1 LLSIIPIPISEEIRA
16 DHDLSKSILSSIKS
30 CGLTIEEFDILIVA
44 QKIISKS
51 ESRLVDMESIV
62 PSDRALELSKV
73 HGKDSRLIQLILNES
88 KKIVRLTNKH
98 IIVQTKQG
106 FICANAGID
115 QSNVSKDP
123 RFVLM
128 LPENPDRSARKLRED
143 IFEITKKNVSVIISD
158 TFGRPFRNGQTNV
171 AIGISG
177 INPIKSYIGTPDQ
190 NGRVLKVTEIAIAD
204 EIASAAELVMG
215 KTLQVPVAIVRGYDY
230 EFVKSDIEKK
240 IETSILIRNENDDLF
255 VK

>member
-1 LLSIIPIPISEEIRA
+1 MSVIPIPISEEIRA

-73 HGKDSRLIQLILNES
+73 HEKDPRLIQLILNES

-240 IETSILIRNENDDLF
+240 IEISILIRNENDDLF

>member
-1 LLSIIPIPISEEIRA
+1 MLSIIPIPISEEIRA

-73 HGKDSRLIQLILNES
+73 HEKDPRLIQLILNES

-240 IETSILIRNENDDLF
+240 NRN
-255 VK
+255 

>member
-1 LLSIIPIPISEEIRA
+1 MLSIIPIPISEEIRA

-73 HGKDSRLIQLILNES
+73 HEKDPRLIQLILNES

-240 IETSILIRNENDDLF
+240 IEISILIRNENDDLF

>member
-1 LLSIIPIPISEEIRA
+1 
-16 DHDLSKSILSSIKS
+16 
-30 CGLTIEEFDILIVA
+30 
-44 QKIISKS
+44 
-51 ESRLVDMESIV
+51 MESIV

-73 HGKDSRLIQLILNES
+73 HEKDPRLIQLILNES

-171 AIGISG
+171 TIGISG

-240 IETSILIRNENDDLF
+240 IEISILIRNENDDLF

>member
-1 LLSIIPIPISEEIRA
+1 
-16 DHDLSKSILSSIKS
+16 
-30 CGLTIEEFDILIVA
+30 
-44 QKIISKS
+44 
-51 ESRLVDMESIV
+51 
-62 PSDRALELSKV
+62 
-73 HGKDSRLIQLILNES
+73 
-88 KKIVRLTNKH
+88 
-98 IIVQTKQG
+98 
-106 FICANAGID
+106 
-115 QSNVSKDP
+115 
-123 RFVLM
+123 M

-240 IETSILIRNENDDLF
+240 IEISILIRNENDDLF

>member
-1 LLSIIPIPISEEIRA
+1 
-16 DHDLSKSILSSIKS
+16 
-30 CGLTIEEFDILIVA
+30 
-44 QKIISKS
+44 
-51 ESRLVDMESIV
+51 MESIV

-73 HGKDSRLIQLILNES
+73 HEKDPRLIQLILNES

-240 IETSILIRNENDDLF
+240 VEISILIRNENDDLF

>member
-1 LLSIIPIPISEEIRA
+1 
-16 DHDLSKSILSSIKS
+16 
-30 CGLTIEEFDILIVA
+30 
-44 QKIISKS
+44 
-51 ESRLVDMESIV
+51 MESIV

-73 HGKDSRLIQLILNES
+73 HEKDPRLIQLILNES

-240 IETSILIRNENDDLF
+240 IEISILIRNENDDLF

>member
-1 LLSIIPIPISEEIRA
+1 MLSIIPIPISEEIRA

-73 HGKDSRLIQLILNES
+73 HEKDSRLIQLILNES

-240 IETSILIRNENDDLF
+240 IEISILIRNENDDLF